1 MKILV
6 SNLDKKYAAML
17 FCSLPEERRKS
28 ESSVDDNDDALM
40 DDVHSISSEATV
52 TDNLHNILS
61 HETHP
66 DVEAQRAKIE
76 IKAKMLLGGIGKVTK
91 QKYFDDRDGRKDE
104 PRKMK
109 AKENDT
115 NKFPIFDQKT
125 VFKYPDVYR

>member
-1 MKILV
+1 
-6 SNLDKKYAAML
+6 ML

-76 IKAKMLLGGIGKVTK
+76 MKAKMLLGGIGKVTK
-91 QKYFDDRDGRKDE
+91 QKYFDDRDGRKDG
-104 PRKMK
+104 PRRPLGRIQR
-109 AKENDT
+109 A
-115 NKFPIFDQKT
+115 FVIPLC
-125 VFKYPDVYR
+125 